1 MSARSEL
8 ASPPARARKAAGTSQ
23 ATVLY
28 DLPGPRARRRNAIIG
43 AVAIVGI
50 AAVIAFVAYRFWATG
65 QFEARKWEQFTYK
78 AIQRELLAGL
88 WATLKAAGIATVL
101 ALLFGA
107 LFASARLS
115 DKWLLRAPATFVVE
129 LFRAIPLLILIFFG
143 YYVPL
148 QYGWPL
154 PKMWALVIGLTLYN
168 GSVLAEIFR
177 AGINAVPRGQSE
189 SAYAIGLRKN
199 QVLRLILLPQAVRA
213 MLPAI
218 VSQLVVLLK
227 DTALGF
233 IITYPELLF
242 VGKQIGGR
250 LTFGLPY
257 VPTYLIIAAI
267 YIGIC
272 GMLSVLAWWL
282 QRRMGR
288 ARRTAAGVVP
298 IRDFGDGDA
307 GPL

>member
-1 MSARSEL
+1 MSS
-8 ASPPARARKAAGTSQ
+8 S
-23 ATVLY
+23 VLY
-28 DLPGPRARRRNAIIG
+28 DLPGPRARLRNRILSVVSIA
-43 AVAIVGI
+43 AIV
-50 AAVIAFVAYRFWATG
+50 ALVAFIIYKFNETG
-65 QFEARKWEQFTYK
+65 QFEARKWEQFQY
-78 AIQRELLAGL
+78 AAVQRELLTGL

-107 LFASARLS
+107 VFASARLS
-115 DKWLLRAPATFVVE
+115 DRWVLRAPATFVVE

-148 QYGWPL
+148 QYGWSIDKL
-154 PKMWALVIGLTLYN
+154 WALVIGLTLYN

-177 AGINAVPRGQSE
+177 AGINAVPYGQTE
-189 SAYAIGLRKN
+189 GAYAIGLRKN
-199 QVLRLILLPQAVRA
+199 QVLRLILLPQAFRS

-250 LTFGLPY
+250 LPFGLPY
-257 VPTYLIIAAI
+257 VPTYLIVAAI
-267 YIGIC
+267 YISIC
-272 GMLSVLAWWL
+272 GLLSILAWWL
-282 QRRMGR
+282 QKRMGR
-288 ARRTAAGVVP
+288 MPKTAARVVP
-298 IRDFGDGDA
+298 SQDVGDNA
-307 GPL
+307 GAAAA

>member
-1 MSARSEL
+1 M
-8 ASPPARARKAAGTSQ
+8 SQ
-23 ATVLY
+23 ASILY
-28 DLPGPRARRRNAIIG
+28 DVAGPRARRRNLALSVLSAAAIIG
-43 AVAIVGI
+43 LV
-50 AAVIAFVAYRFWATG
+50 AFVVYRFAETG
-65 QFEARKWEQFTYK
+65 QFEARRWEQFK
-78 AIQRELLAGL
+78 FEAVQRELLSGL

-107 LFASARLS
+107 VFAAARLS
-115 DKWLLRAPATFVVE
+115 DHAIVRAPATFVVE

-148 QYGWPL
+148 QYGWSL
-154 PKMWALVIGLTLYN
+154 DKLWALVIGLTLYN

-189 SAYAIGLRKN
+189 SAYAVGMRKN
-199 QVLRLILLPQAVRA
+199 QVMRLILLPQAVRA

-250 LTFGLPY
+250 LPFGLPY
-257 VPTYLIIAAI
+257 VPTYLIVAAI
-267 YIGIC
+267 YIVIC
-272 GMLSVLAWWL
+272 GLLSLFAYWL
-282 QRRMGR
+282 QRRMSR
-288 ARRTAAGVVP
+288 LPRTAAPVAAAE
-298 IRDFGDGDA
+298 A
-307 GPL
+307 GEVRGATL

>member
-1 MSARSEL
+1 VNH
-8 ASPPARARKAAGTSQ
+8 

-28 DLPGPRARRRNAIIG
+28 DLPGPRAQRRNRLIG
-43 AVAIVGI
+43 AVSIVAIVALLGY
-50 AAVIAFVAYRFWATG
+50 VAYRFWQTG
-65 QFEARKWEQFTYK
+65 QFEARKWEQFQY
-78 AIQRELLAGL
+78 AAVQRELLAGYL
-88 WATLKAAGIATVL
+88 ATLKAAGIAAVL
-101 ALLFGA
+101 ALTFGA
-107 LFASARLS
+107 VFAAARLS
-115 DKWLLRAPATFVVE
+115 DHWILRAPAALIVE
-129 LFRAIPLLILIFFG
+129 LFRAIPLLILIFFC

-154 PKMWALVIGLTLYN
+154 DKLWALVIGLTLYN

-177 AGINAVPRGQSE
+177 AGIAAVPRGQSE
-189 SAYAIGLRKN
+189 AAYALGMRKN

-250 LTFGLPY
+250 LPFGLPY
-257 VPTYLIIAAI
+257 VPTYLVVAAI
-267 YIGIC
+267 YIATC
-272 GMLSVLAWWL
+272 GLLSLLAWWL

-288 ARRTAAGVVP
+288 GGARAVTAGQVDA
-298 IRDFGDGDA
+298 RDSGGA
-307 GPL
+307 PQA

>member
-1 MSARSEL
+1 MAEL
-8 ASPPARARKAAGTSQ
+8 SQ
-23 ATVLY
+23 ASILY
-28 DLPGPRARRRNAIIG
+28 DLPGPRAKRRNAILGVVSTAGIIALLAYIG
-43 AVAIVGI
+43 YKFAD
-50 AAVIAFVAYRFWATG
+50 TG
-65 QFEARKWEQFTYK
+65 QFESRKWEQLQY
-78 AIQRELLAGL
+78 ASVQRELLGGL
-88 WATLKAAGIATVL
+88 WATLKAAGIAAIL

-107 LFASARLS
+107 VFASARLS
-115 DKWLLRAPATFVVE
+115 DKWVLRTPATFVVE

-148 QYGWPL
+148 QYGWSIDKL
-154 PKMWALVIGLTLYN
+154 WALVIGLVLYN

-177 AGINAVPRGQSE
+177 AGINAVPYGQTE
-189 SAYAIGLRKN
+189 GAYAVGLRKN

-250 LTFGLPY
+250 LPFGLPY
-257 VPTYLIIAAI
+257 VPTYLVVGAI
-267 YIGIC
+267 YIAIC
-272 GMLSVLAWWL
+272 GALSALAWWL
-282 QRRMGR
+282 QKRMGR
-288 ARRTAAGVVP
+288 TPRTAAKVLP
-298 IRDFGDGDA
+298 AQDA
-307 GPL
+307 GEDAARMV

>member
-1 MSARSEL
+1 M
-8 ASPPARARKAAGTSQ
+8 SQ

-28 DLPGPRARRRNAIIG
+28 DVTGPRARRRNAALGILSLI
-43 AVAIVGI
+43 GI
-50 AAVIAFVAYRFWATG
+50 AALIAYVIYRFDQTG
-65 QFEARKWEQFTYK
+65 QFEQRRWEQFK
-78 AIQRELLAGL
+78 FEAVQRELLAGL

-101 ALLFGA
+101 ALAFGA
-107 LFASARLS
+107 VFAAARLS
-115 DKWLLRAPATFVVE
+115 DRWILRAPATLVVE

-148 QYGWPL
+148 QYGWSL
-154 PKMWALVIGLTLYN
+154 DTLWALVIGLTLYN

-189 SAYAIGLRKN
+189 AAYAVGLRKH
-199 QVLRLILLPQAVRA
+199 QVMRLILLPQAVRA

-242 VGKQIGGR
+242 IGKQIGGR
-250 LTFGLPY
+250 IPFGLPY
-257 VPTYLIIAAI
+257 IPTYLIIAAI
-267 YIGIC
+267 YIAIC
-272 GMLSVLAWWL
+272 GLLSVFAVWL
-282 QRRMGR
+282 QRRLSRMPK
-288 ARRTAAGVVP
+288 TAAHIVSTSE
-298 IRDFGDGDA
+298 IRASDT
-307 GPL
+307 L